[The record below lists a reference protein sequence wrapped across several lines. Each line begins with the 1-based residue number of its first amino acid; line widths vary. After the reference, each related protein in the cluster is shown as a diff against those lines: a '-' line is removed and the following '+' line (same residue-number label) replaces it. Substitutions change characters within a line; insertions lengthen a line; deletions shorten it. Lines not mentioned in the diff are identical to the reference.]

1 MDSKYFVNTEQD
13 VYFVVEP
20 ESALEK
26 PKKGREA
33 PAPVSTTA
41 TAYRLDI
48 DLLQK
53 ADEFDQQDGQYSLQ
67 LVVGDALLAQSG
79 LTWQLADFN
88 LHFPKFGDVKPAKL
102 VLSPV
107 HLCFCALQ
115 NMYLVFITYIC
126 TEHCSMYALIFSGA

>member
-1 MDSKYFVNTEQD
+1 MYFVNTEQD

-41 TAYRLDI
+41 TAYRLDL

-107 HLCFCALQ
+107 HLCFCAFTQ
-115 NMYLVFITYIC
+115 HVFGVYYV
-126 TEHCSMYALIFSGA
+126 HLY